1 VGDGKDGVTNGDGSG
16 GGPEGGA
23 PSPAGGPPGIEFE
36 PLGAPGGGTTGPKM
50 LVPLFLVPL
59 LIVAVIVAIFYVV
72 GRVVSHEKTIDDL
85 VAELQSGGV
94 NERWQAAAHLS
105 EIAVKDRKQFD
116 APAVRARLRGVFEA
130 AGADDTRLRRYLAE
144 LWGEIGDV
152 EAVPIIVD
160 GVGRL
165 KELLAKPGGR
175 DGEMAEKVTGEL
187 IYYLGAL
194 GRLGVAGSE
203 SSVTAFAGDPDAGIR
218 NAVAA
223 ALGDF
228 GRKQLAAGAKP
239 SPELVATL
247 SKLHGDA
254 DAWVRMN
261 AALALAKADR
271 SEGLPTLRTM
281 LDRTWLKSREL
292 HFPDDGHYTVVES
305 DPPAVVIVSALLAIE
320 HLVDVGLVA
329 KGAAADAGVRDAV
342 EAATRDQNPAVQE
355 RAKTLLSKLAA

>member
-1 VGDGKDGVTNGDGSG
+1 MNDGKSGSANGDGSG
-16 GGPEGGA
+16 ARPEDGL
-23 PSPAGGPPGIEFE
+23 PAAAGGIEFE
-36 PLGAPGGGTTGPKM
+36 PLGRPGGGSTGPRM

-85 VAELQSGGV
+85 VAELQNGGV
-94 NERWQAAAHLS
+94 NERWQAAAHLA
-105 EIAVKDRKQFD
+105 EIAVRERARFD
-116 APAVRARLRGVFEA
+116 APAVRARLRGVFTA
-130 AGADDTRLRRYLAE
+130 AGAEDTRLRRYLAE

-152 EAVPIIVD
+152 DAVPIIIDAVA
-160 GVGRL
+160 RM
-165 KELLAKPGGR
+165 KEMLARPGGR
-175 DGEMAEKVTGEL
+175 DGELADKVSGEL

-203 SSVTAFAGDPDAGIR
+203 ISITEFGGDSDAGVR

-239 SPELVATL
+239 SDALVATL
-247 SKLHGDA
+247 VKLHGD
-254 DAWVRMN
+254 DDPWVRMN

-281 LDRTWLKSREL
+281 LDRGWLKSREL
-292 HFPDDGHYTVVES
+292 HFPDDGHYTVVDH
-305 DPPAVVIVSALLAIE
+305 DPPAVVILSALIAID

-329 KGAAADAGVRDAV
+329 RGAAADAGVRDAI
-342 EAATRDQNPAVQE
+342 ESAARDQNPSVQA
-355 RAKTLLSKLAA
+355 RAKTLLQKLAA

>member
-1 VGDGKDGVTNGDGSG
+1 MDDGKSGVANGDGSG

-23 PSPAGGPPGIEFE
+23 PLPAGIEFE

-105 EIAVKDRKQFD
+105 EIAVKERARFD
-116 APAVRARLRGVFEA
+116 APSVRARLRGVFEA

-160 GVGRL
+160 GIGRM
-165 KELLAKPGGR
+165 KELLARPGGR
-175 DGEMAEKVTGEL
+175 DGELAEKVTGEL

-203 SSVTAFAGDPDAGIR
+203 PSITAVAGDPDAGIR

-247 SKLHGDA
+247 AKLHGDA

-281 LDRTWLKSREL
+281 IDRTWLKSREL

-305 DPPAVVIVSALLAIE
+305 DPPAVVIVSALIAIE
-320 HLVDVGLVA
+320 HLVDVGQVA
-329 KGAAADAGVRDAV
+329 RGAAADAGVRDAV

>member
-1 VGDGKDGVTNGDGSG
+1 MDDGKNGATKDGLSGAAPDGST
-16 GGPEGGA
+16 PSVGA
-23 PSPAGGPPGIEFE
+23 IEFE
-36 PLGAPGGGTTGPKM
+36 PLGAPGGGTTSPRM

-72 GRVVSHEKTIDDL
+72 GRVVAHEKTIDDL
-85 VAELQSGGV
+85 VVELQSGGV

-105 EIAVKDRKQFD
+105 EIAVKDRQQFD
-116 APAVRARLRGVFEA
+116 APAVRARLRAVFEA

-152 EAVPIIVD
+152 DAVPIVVD

-165 KELLAKPGGR
+165 KELLARPGGR
-175 DGEMAEKVTGEL
+175 DGELSDKVTGEL

-194 GRLGVAGSE
+194 GRLGVSSSE
-203 SSVTAFAGDPDAGIR
+203 PTITSLAGDPDAGIR

-228 GRKQLAAGAKP
+228 GRKQIATGAKP
-239 SPELVATL
+239 SQELVAAL
-247 SKLHGDA
+247 AKLHGDP

-281 LDRTWLKSREL
+281 LDRAWLKSREL

-305 DPPAVVIVSALLAIE
+305 DPPAVVIVSALLAID
-320 HLVDVGLVA
+320 HLVEIGLVA
-329 KGAAADAGVRDAV
+329 RGAAADAGVRDAI

>member
-1 VGDGKDGVTNGDGSG
+1 VDDGKNGVTNGGLSGAAPDGS
-16 GGPEGGA
+16 A
-23 PSPAGGPPGIEFE
+23 PSSGEIQFE
-36 PLGAPGGGTTGPKM
+36 PLGAPGGGTTSPRM

-72 GRVVSHEKTIDDL
+72 GRVVAHEKTIDDL
-85 VAELQSGGV
+85 VVELQSGGV

-105 EIAVKDRKQFD
+105 EIAVKDRGQFD

-130 AGADDTRLRRYLAE
+130 AGAEDTRLRRYLAV

-152 EAVPIIVD
+152 DAVPIIVD
-160 GVGRL
+160 GTGRL
-165 KELLAKPGGR
+165 RELLAKPGGR
-175 DGEMAEKVTGEL
+175 EGDLAEKVSGEL
-187 IYYLGAL
+187 IDYLGAL
-194 GRLGVAGSE
+194 GRLGVASSE
-203 SSVTAFAGDPDAGIR
+203 SSLTAFAGDPDAGIR
-218 NAVAA
+218 KAVAA

-239 SPELVATL
+239 SPDLVATL
-247 SKLHGDA
+247 AKLHGDP

-281 LDRTWLKSREL
+281 LDRAWLRSREL

-305 DPPAVVIVSALLAIE
+305 DPPAVVIVSALLAID
-320 HLVDVGLVA
+320 HLVEIGLVA
-329 KGAAADAGVRDAV
+329 RGAAADAGVRDAI
-342 EAATRDQNPAVQE
+342 EAATRDQNPEVQE
-355 RAKTLLSKLAA
+355 RAKSLLRKLAA